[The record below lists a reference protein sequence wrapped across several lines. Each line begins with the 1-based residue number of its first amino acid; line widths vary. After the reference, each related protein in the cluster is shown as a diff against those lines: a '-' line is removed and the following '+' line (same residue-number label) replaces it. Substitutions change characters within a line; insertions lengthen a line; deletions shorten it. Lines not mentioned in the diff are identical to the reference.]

1 MAQGSQRNSS
11 PEELLPSGHMVSSLE
26 VNVATLP
33 ELLGMQVAE
42 LSGEYSPGLHGLRG
56 WVVLPMNPAGTK

>member
-1 MAQGSQRNSS
+1 M
-11 PEELLPSGHMVSSLE
+11 
-26 VNVATLP
+26 ATLP